1 MRDTRKRL
9 IGAFLFAT
17 LIVGSSAAATPIRS
31 TEDGLF
37 TTIKRMI
44 VKVLDD
50 AAIKIGL
57 PPG

>member
-1 MRDTRKRL
+1 MRNTRKRL
-9 IGAFLFAT
+9 IGVFLFAS
-17 LIVGSSAAATPIRS
+17 LIGTSAVASPTRS
-31 TEDGLF
+31 NEDGVL
-37 TTIKRMI
+37 TTIRRLI